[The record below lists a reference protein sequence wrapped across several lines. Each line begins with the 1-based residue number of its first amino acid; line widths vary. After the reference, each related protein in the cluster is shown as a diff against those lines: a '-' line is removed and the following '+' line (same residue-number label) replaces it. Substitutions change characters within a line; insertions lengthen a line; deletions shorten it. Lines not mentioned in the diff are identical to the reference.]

1 MSRALLC
8 EEEARE
14 YVGGGY
20 RSVRSKRSAVT
31 M

>member
-14 YVGGGY
+14 YVAGY

-31 M
+31 V